1 MSNTI
6 MAQTAQKRR
15 ATRKNETIQIRTSAD
30 TKALINRAADLR
42 GQNLSEFVL
51 ESARARAED
60 TLLDQRL
67 FILDPEAHEKLLKI
81 LDAPARPNPKLREL
95 LRRKPNWQR

>member
-1 MSNTI
+1 
-6 MAQTAQKRR
+6 MAQVAQKRR
-15 ATRKNETIQIRTSAD
+15 TAQKNETIQIRTSAD
-30 TKALINRAADLR
+30 TKALINRAASLR

-51 ESARARAED
+51 ESARSRAED

-81 LDAPARPNPKLREL
+81 LDAPAKPSPRLRAL
-95 LRRKPNWQR
+95 LNRKPDWQR